1 MPTPRL
7 KLTVERALLR
17 TGHSVLV
24 CLDEVGRGALAG
36 PVAVGAV
43 AIVQQTPPCPHGVR
57 DSKLLSDQGRRKL
70 VPEIQAWAHAWSV
83 GMAEAQEVDTLGIT
97 AALGLAAHRALGAVG
112 SFDAVLL
119 DGPYDYVTPA
129 VASAPQQFTLYT
141 RVRAD
146 LTCAGVA
153 AASVLAKVRRDDAMK
168 ELERSHPGYAFD
180 RHKGYGSPAHRSAI
194 RALGP
199 SPAHRMSFRLT
210 AD

>member
-7 KLTVERALLR
+7 RLTVERSLLR

-43 AIVQQTPPCPHGVR
+43 AVAQQTPPCPRGVR

-83 GMAEAQEVDTLGIT
+83 GKAEAQEVDALGVT
-97 AALGLAAHRALGAVG
+97 AALGLAAHRALGSVG

-119 DGPYDYVTPA
+119 DGPFDYVTPA
-129 VASAPQQFTLYT
+129 ASSMPKAFTVYT

-153 AASVLAKVRRDDAMK
+153 AASILAKVTRDDVMK
-168 ELERSHPGYAFD
+168 ELDRSHPGYAFD
-180 RHKGYGSPAHRSAI
+180 RHKGYGSPAHRSAL
-194 RALGP
+194 ATLGP